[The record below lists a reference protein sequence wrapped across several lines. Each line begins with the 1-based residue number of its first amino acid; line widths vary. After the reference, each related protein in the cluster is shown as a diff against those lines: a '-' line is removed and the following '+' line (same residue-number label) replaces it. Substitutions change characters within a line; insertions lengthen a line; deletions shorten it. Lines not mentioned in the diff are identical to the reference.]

1 MIAAWT
7 KSGGECTFLSRI
19 GHDYYQLLKAT
30 DRSFTKFFELCK
42 GIDIKKQT
50 RRATIKNVH
59 ATANRDELRK
69 NMVERLFT
77 LISMRYYSCL
87 LALTKLIMLDDAS
100 PSYPALEKLPR
111 GNMGK
116 IMKIWKLHW
125 LVPGDWP
132 EKDDDTAIAAHLCS
146 TTIDNLRCVHQALVA
161 KTLTVVSG

>member
-1 MIAAWT
+1 
-7 KSGGECTFLSRI
+7 LSRI

-30 DRSFTKFFELCK
+30 DRSFTEFFELCK

-50 RRATIKNVH
+50 RHATIENVQ

-69 NMVERLFT
+69 NVVERLLT
-77 LISMRYYSCL
+77 LISMCYYSCL
-87 LALTKLIMLDDAS
+87 LALTKLMMLDDAS

-116 IMKIWKLHW
+116 IMKIRKLHW
-125 LVPGDWP
+125 LVPDDWP
-132 EKDDDTAIAAHLCS
+132 EKDDDTAIAARLCL
-146 TTIDNLRCVHQALVA
+146 TAIDNLRYVHQALVA

>member
-19 GHDYYQLLKAT
+19 GNDYYQLLKVT
-30 DRSFTKFFELCK
+30 DRSFTEFFELCK

-50 RRATIKNVH
+50 RHATIENVQV
-59 ATANRDELRK
+59 TANCDELRK
-69 NMVERLFT
+69 NLAERLFT
-77 LISMRYYSCL
+77 LISMCYYSCL
-87 LALTKLIMLDDAS
+87 LPLTKLMMLDDAI

-116 IMKIWKLHW
+116 IMKIRKLRW
-125 LVPGDWP
+125 LVPDDWP
-132 EKDDDTAIAAHLCS
+132 EKDDDTAIAARLCS
-146 TTIDNLRCVHQALVA
+146 TTIDNLRCLHQALVA